1 MLCAGIPRSG
11 STWLYNAARLLLA
24 KQFGEANVHGAWI
37 EQYDAS
43 NPAAWHVVKVHEPD
57 ESLAWRANVVLTS
70 RRDLRDIAASAW
82 NRGWIS
88 DETSAMTFV
97 DSVIRQH
104 QFWQQRC
111 AFEMVYERMRIDPAG
126 ELCRVAAAL
135 SISIDPAAAAGIV
148 RAIDALGHDDAS
160 ERDFD
165 PANLLHKKHI
175 MDGRVGYHSETLPA
189 DLLARINDR
198 AATWLAAGG
207 YSS

>member
-24 KQFGEANVHGAWI
+24 QQFGEANVHGTWI

-57 ESLAWRANVVLTS
+57 ESLAWRAKTVLTS

-82 NRGWIS
+82 KRGWIS
-88 DETSAMTFV
+88 DESSALSFV
-97 DSVIRQH
+97 DSVVRQH
-104 QFWQQRC
+104 QFWQPRC
-111 AFEMVYERMRIDPAG
+111 AFEMIYERMRNDPAG
-126 ELCRVAAAL
+126 ELHRVATAL
-135 SISIDPAAAAGIV
+135 SMNVDPAATADIV
-148 RAIDALGHDDAS
+148 KTIDALGHNDAS

-175 MDGRVGYHSETLPA
+175 MDGRVGYHAETLPP
-189 DLLARINDR
+189 DVLARIETR
-198 AATWLAAGG
+198 AAEWLAASG
-207 YSS
+207 YKS